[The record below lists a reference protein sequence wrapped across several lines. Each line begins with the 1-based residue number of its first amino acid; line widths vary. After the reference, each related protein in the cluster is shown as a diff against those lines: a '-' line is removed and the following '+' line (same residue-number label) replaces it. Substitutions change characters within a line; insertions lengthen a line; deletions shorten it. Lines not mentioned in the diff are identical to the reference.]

1 MTSVSLNEIIHSSN
15 ERYDMAHLQH
25 RRFPGSFL
33 LVAAVLAI
41 PSLLYGFMS
50 AAEKADKCAE
60 IAKSVTP
67 HADKAKVNLKCE

>member
-1 MTSVSLNEIIHSSN
+1 MTPDSLDGMIYSSN
-15 ERYDMAHLQH
+15 ERCDMAHLQH

-41 PSLLYGFMS
+41 PSLLYGFVS

-60 IAKSVTP
+60 IAKSGTP
-67 HADKAKVNLKCE
+67 HTDQAKANLKCE

>member
-1 MTSVSLNEIIHSSN
+1 MTQDSQGGIIHEST
-15 ERYDMAHLQH
+15 ERCDMAQLQH

-41 PSLLYGFMS
+41 PSLLYGFVS

-60 IAKSVTP
+60 IAKSGSP
-67 HADKAKVNLKCE
+67 QADQAKVNLKCE